1 MYVYKFVILRLEFFM
16 MVGNSFVE
24 YRKSVVIVMEEF
36 DMFMKD
42 SENVIYLIFV
52 DK

>member
-1 MYVYKFVILRLEFFM
+1 M

-36 DMFMKD
+36 VMFIRD
-42 SENVIYLIFV
+42 SKVVIYLIFV